1 MIALLIGLLVLVVI
15 FMVVN
20 WMLVQAQAP
29 APFRWIVL
37 LIVILV
43 GLLWL
48 LGQGGA
54 IGPRWI

>member
-1 MIALLIGLLVLVVI
+1 MIYLLIGLLVLVVV

-20 WMLVQAQAP
+20 YMLVQANAP
-29 APFRWIVL
+29 QPVRWIVL
-37 LIVILV
+37 LVVILV